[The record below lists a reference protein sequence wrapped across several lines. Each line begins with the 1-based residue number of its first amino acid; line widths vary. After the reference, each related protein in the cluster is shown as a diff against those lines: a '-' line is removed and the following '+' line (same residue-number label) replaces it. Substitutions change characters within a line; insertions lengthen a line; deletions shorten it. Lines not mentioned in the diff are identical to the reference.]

1 MGSIDAGNPAVGVPG
16 GLLNEPCFRMGKR
29 STP

>member
-1 MGSIDAGNPAVGVPG
+1 MDSIDAGNPAAGAPG
-16 GLLNEPCFRMGKR
+16 ALLNEPRVRMGKR